1 MIILFKLLEKKIT
14 FIVILTVF
22 VFVLS
27 SGTIVYATIKS
38 IVFNDFIQLSIRSAA
53 EKNQNVSL
61 YMKLVE
67 ETSKQLS
74 HNPRIISVFESSG
87 FDTSITSVLD
97 NIISFSPNVIGIS
110 VYGDKCPGYTSSH
123 VSHNSMTDSLKNSLL
138 FQQFE
143 NSTNK
148 YLWLVRNKD
157 VADIYSTSYYDK
169 KAIFSFISKIYD
181 ENEKITGYLLV
192 DMHINSLYGFFQTN
206 SLSSKLQTD
215 TYIVTSDNDVLAS
228 PYNIAPQKFIPDNI
242 KKAGSI
248 QTGYLMSEDKKN
260 IYVFNQIPDSHDEIV
275 AAIPTN
281 ILFSQLR
288 FFIIILL
295 AVLVVFTILSILLG
309 RLLAKSISQPLNHL
323 YTEMKA
329 PVQNIE

>member
-1 MIILFKLLEKKIT
+1 MFKLLEKKIT
-14 FIVILTVF
+14 CIIILTVF
-22 VFVLS
+22 VFVLFS
-27 SGTIVYATIKS
+27 CTIVYATVKN
-38 IVFNDFIQLSIRSAA
+38 IVFNDFVQLSIRSAA

-74 HNPRIISVFESSG
+74 HNTRIISVFESSG
-87 FDTSITSVLD
+87 YDTSITSVLD
-97 NIISFSPNVIGIS
+97 NIISFNPNVIGIS
-110 VYGDKCPGYTSSH
+110 VYGDKCPGYTSSN
-123 VSHNSMTDSLKNSLL
+123 VSHNSMTDNLKKSLL

-143 NSTNK
+143 NSQSQ
-148 YLWLVRNKD
+148 YLWIVRDKD
-157 VADIYSTSYYDK
+157 VADIYGNSYYDK

-181 ENEKITGYLLV
+181 ENENISGYLLI
-192 DMHINSLYGFFQTN
+192 DMHINSLYDFFQTN
-206 SLSSKLQTD
+206 TLSSKLRTD

-228 PYNIAPQKFIPDNI
+228 PYNITLQEFIPDNI

-248 QTGYLMSEDKKN
+248 QTGYLLSEDKKN

-275 AAIPTN
+275 AAIPTD
-281 ILFSQLR
+281 ILYSQLR
-288 FFIIILL
+288 SFIMILL
-295 AVLVVFTILSILLG
+295 AVLTVFTILSILLG

-329 PVQNIE
+329 PVQNIK